1 MLVIS
6 LRVYV
11 PGACEHSTS
20 FSVCVDLHPLPSKGA
35 SVAFLATQGKNAD
48 EEGWGRRRRE
58 MWRMKRRMRMK
69 MRMRRMRSRRRRRR
83 RRVG

>member
-11 PGACEHSTS
+11 PGACKHSTS

-35 SVAFLATQGKNAD
+35 SVAFLATQGK
-48 EEGWGRRRRE
+48 
-58 MWRMKRRMRMK
+58 
-69 MRMRRMRSRRRRRR
+69 MRMRK
-83 RRVG
+83 VGGGVGGRCGG